1 MWWGEASALMRNFS
15 KVCHMTRG
23 GAPSY
28 LPEGTFSVLT
38 SLSVAFWDRSVF
50 PLAVLM
56 GFRVGER
63 RLD

>member
-1 MWWGEASALMRNFS
+1 MMRNFS

-28 LPEGTFSVLT
+28 LLEGTFSVLT